1 MKFECTSTYPR
12 LTFIIK
18 FLPIMNG
25 LILIHIYAQN
35 KLSRDL
41 EIGANQNTIDNQN
54 RKAYKEINILY
65 GIISF

>member
-1 MKFECTSTYPR
+1 
-12 LTFIIK
+12 
-18 FLPIMNG
+18 MNG